1 MIRAAAALL
10 VTLAVAC
17 AGLGGCGT
25 VAPVGATPVSLP
37 DSSNAQSMRDDS
49 SRYIVL
55 AVDNPL
61 EAPAGRAGSSFGGY
75 GPAPRYLQGQRAA
88 DTLAALARE
97 HGLREAAGWPITA
110 LGWQCVVF
118 ELPAGPG
125 SAQRREALVAALARD
140 PRVRLVQ
147 PLQDFDTH
155 AAPAA
160 APPSVPPPADPG
172 LPYNDP
178 YVNLQTGFVDTGA
191 ARAHR
196 TSTGAGVQVA
206 LIDTGVAAHHPD
218 LQGRV
223 LAQRDLVGDPGARIE
238 ADRHGTEVAGVI
250 AAVGNNR
257 EGIVGI
263 APQAGLT
270 VFRACWPL
278 AAAPATTA
286 ATPAGARCNSFTL
299 AKALAA
305 ALQSDARIVNLSLG
319 GPSDP
324 LLEVLLGELLRQGRL
339 VVGALPPDGHRG
351 GFPTGTPGVVAAAVS
366 GGNAL
371 NIEAG
376 VLPAPGR
383 DVLTLQPGARYDYA
397 SGSSIAAAHVSGVAA
412 LLLAMEPRLDGDTLR
427 GLLQGACTGEG
438 RSLSAVAA
446 LDALRLLQ
454 QQRQRLAQQ
463 R

>member
-1 MIRAAAALL
+1 MTRAAVAWLA
-10 VTLAVAC
+10 TLAVAC
-17 AGLGGCGT
+17 AGLVGCGT
-25 VAPVGATPVSLP
+25 AASAGASPAASAPGATAST
-37 DSSNAQSMRDDS
+37 MRDDS

-61 EAPAGRAGSSFGGY
+61 DAPAGRAGSSLGGY

-97 HGLREAAGWPITA
+97 HGLRLAAGWPIVA

-118 ELPAGPG
+118 ELPAGADD
-125 SAQRREALVAALARD
+125 SRRRDELVVTLARD

-147 PLQDFDTH
+147 PLQDFDTRGE
-155 AAPAA
+155 AA
-160 APPSVPPPADPG
+160 DGG
-172 LPYNDP
+172 LDYNDP
-178 YVNLQTGFVDTGA
+178 YVNLQPGFVDTGA

-206 LIDTGVAAHHPD
+206 IIDTGVAAHHPD

-223 LAQRDLVGDPGARIE
+223 LSQRDLVGDSGASIE
-238 ADRHGTEVAGVI
+238 TDRHGTEVAGVI

-270 VFRACWPL
+270 VFRACWPR
-278 AAAPATTA
+278 AT
-286 ATPAGARCNSFTL
+286 GARCNSFTL

-324 LLEVLLGELLRQGRL
+324 LLEVLLGELLRQGRI

-351 GFPTGTPGVVAAAVS
+351 GFPTGTPGVVAVGVS
-366 GGNAL
+366 GGSASNQD
-371 NIEAG
+371 AG
-376 VLPAPGR
+376 VLAAPGR
-383 DVLTLQPGARYDYA
+383 DVLTLQPGGTYDYA

-412 LLLAMEPRLDGDTLR
+412 LLLAVDPRLDSDRLR
-427 GLLQGACTGEG
+427 QLLLGPGSNGG
-438 RSLSAVAA
+438 RSLSATAA
-446 LDALRLLQ
+446 LDALRLRPSA
-454 QQRQRLAQQ
+454 QRPAEPR
-463 R
+463 